1 MDKIPL
7 SDTPSKR
14 SSLSINAIN
23 KNIEASPVIYVE
35 SPLSVKVSGSLI
47 IIGGQEYQLEAMTVF
62 DVVVAIRGAGGNAWL
77 TSETVA
83 MLPAIMLSDFS
94 NKNTIVSK
102 LQSSPHNLL
111 LDPKPYI
118 GSVLSIADIS
128 YNVLKLYSLDRKD
141 IPFEALANKVY
152 SDIDDSAKIMYELA
166 YNKYVMYAQNGKV
179 INGKDI
185 FNNTIG
191 LKSIYINETN
201 KNDNK

>member
-14 SSLSINAIN
+14 SSLSIDAIN
-23 KNIEASPVIYVE
+23 KKIEASPVIYVE

-47 IIGGQEYQLEAMTVF
+47 IIGGQEYQLETMTVF

-111 LDPKPYI
+111 LDSKPYI
-118 GSVLSIADIS
+118 GSVLSISDIS
-128 YNVLKLYSLDRKD
+128 YNVLKLYSLDKKD